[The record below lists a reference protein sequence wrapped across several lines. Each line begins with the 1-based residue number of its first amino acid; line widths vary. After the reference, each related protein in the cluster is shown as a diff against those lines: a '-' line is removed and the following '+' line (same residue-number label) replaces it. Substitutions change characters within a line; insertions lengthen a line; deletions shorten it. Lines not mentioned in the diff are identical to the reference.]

1 MYRYFFLINV
11 FVILIQAE
19 GVIDIF
25 YDVLGKKY
33 GFGIWYGLALSQQIL
48 NPQPLFLIPIY
59 FWKL

>member
-33 GFGIWYGLALSQQIL
+33 GMVLA
-48 NPQPLFLIPIY
+48 Y
-59 FWKL
+59 FKV